1 MDLDR
6 LILADNV
13 VPAVPEALV
22 CVQWVAAPL
31 EGIRS
36 DSGIYPTVEAY
47 VLLGVVADHAGVGR
61 FANAPHLLK
70 IHAITSADVSAMRR
84 RCAKLR
90 YALQRAGGC
99 IPRVLRAEF
108 DVILCDMHA
117 ILHPGSTNA
126 RALSGEPVDS
136 TGASLDV
143 ECTATRFC
151 SSVNS
156 SPVNLGPAYHTMPSA
171 IFSVM
176 SLSLASRHKLEL
188 E

>member
-1 MDLDR
+1 MGGVYWTLNRRHLPLVRRRLASGTRSVWPIVRTWVFMTVPTSQLRLPSATCSHSGERQKFLAHAAACLIHDILREYLPAYREACCMDLDT

-99 IPRVLRAEF
+99 
-108 DVILCDMHA
+108 
-117 ILHPGSTNA
+117 
-126 RALSGEPVDS
+126 
-136 TGASLDV
+136 
-143 ECTATRFC
+143 
-151 SSVNS
+151 
-156 SPVNLGPAYHTMPSA
+156 
-171 IFSVM
+171 
-176 SLSLASRHKLEL
+176 
-188 E
+188 

>member
-1 MDLDR
+1 MADREDMGVHDGADIAVATAVRHLLALRRETEIPGALLDVLAIRAHAAACRIHEILREYLPAYREACCMDLDT

-61 FANAPHLLK
+61 FAMRLTSSRSTRLLLMSV
-70 IHAITSADVSAMRR
+70 HAA

-99 IPRVLRAEF
+99 IPR
-108 DVILCDMHA
+108 
-117 ILHPGSTNA
+117 
-126 RALSGEPVDS
+126 
-136 TGASLDV
+136 
-143 ECTATRFC
+143 
-151 SSVNS
+151 
-156 SPVNLGPAYHTMPSA
+156 YPS
-171 IFSVM
+171 
-176 SLSLASRHKLEL
+176 
-188 E
+188 